1 MGKALDLALAQQE
14 ARAVAKAAIEP
25 IVAEVPERVKLAAEV
40 WLAAHPPKDGIDGAK
55 GVDGVD
61 GTNGRDGTDG
71 RDGTNGVD
79 GRSIVWRGTWSRTAT
94 YEPLSAVEYQGSS
107 YITANPIPA
116 GIRPPTKPWDL
127 MAAKGQDGRTI
138 IANGGRGGSGSG
150 SGSALTVSDEGVSL
164 DTAVTSIDFAGAGV
178 TATNVGHAV
187 TVSIAGGSDYVASAS
202 DPGALGPGAIWSR
215 PDGDGGWAQR
225 TRNDADD
232 GWNELATVQVITDG
246 DGDANASHNAFI
258 VGSGNATAA
267 SNADV
272 GVAGDATTSITASTV
287 HGVANAEQNAFVS
300 AAVSGDIA
308 SVQSG
313 AIVTGDG
320 TADANRHAHV
330 SGDGGAA
337 AIMEAIVENP
347 VTGNAE
353 SGIRATAGAN
363 DVSVKVYADAS
374 GAELRIKDGTGST
387 GSLGQVLTAQG
398 DDTAIWDDAG
408 GSGLTQAQVLA
419 RGLGA

>member
-1 MGKALDLALAQQE
+1 MD
-14 ARAVAKAAIEP
+14 P
-25 IVAEVPERVKLAAEV
+25 LAAALIAVEENAE
-40 WLAAHPPKDGIDGAK
+40 LLRGFTGPEGPQGEQGPQGIRGAQGTPGTDGLPGRDGAPGEPGLNWRGPWKRGTYQPGDAVEINGSSYVCTIRTTSKPPSKAWDLLAKK
-55 GVDGVD
+55 GRDGVD
-61 GTNGRDGTDG
+61 GMD
-71 RDGTNGVD
+71 
-79 GRSIVWRGTWSRTAT
+79 RG
-94 YEPLSAVEYQGSS
+94 
-107 YITANPIPA
+107 
-116 GIRPPTKPWDL
+116 
-127 MAAKGQDGRTI
+127 
-138 IANGGRGGSGSG
+138 GGSGSG

-374 GAELRIKDGTGST
+374 GAELRVKDGTGST
-387 GSLGQVLTAQG
+387 GDSGQVLTAQG
-398 DDTAIWDDAG
+398 DDTAIWADASG
-408 GSGLTQAQVLA
+408 GGLSQAQVLA